1 MVTPISNK
9 ALTQNI
15 LRNIGNVKSRL
26 ASSIARLASGKRI
39 LKASDDAAGLS
50 ISARLNSDISAL
62 KKGVENISQGISLT
76 NVAEGGL
83 QSITSILSEAKALA
97 VQAST
102 GTLNDNQRA
111 AIQSQVN
118 SLISEV
124 DRIASGTEFNGK
136 KLLDGSSSKSA
147 PETNVQAGIDN
158 TSSSRVNLNV
168 IESVDAQSLG
178 IRNLDV
184 SSQASAQNAL
194 GSINSA
200 IQDVVDVRGSVASVQ
215 TRLTSVA
222 GTQRNA
228 IEQLTNAS
236 SIISD
241 ADIAS
246 EISRL
251 RESEIQLNASLRALQ
266 QSQFSS
272 RNIGTLLNITT

>member
-136 KLLDGSSSKSA
+136 KLLDGSFSKSA

-272 RNIGTLLNITT
+272 RNIGSLLNITT

>member
-15 LRNIGNVKSRL
+15 LRNIGNARSKL
-26 ASSIARLASGKRI
+26 ASSISRLASGKRI
-39 LKASDDAAGLS
+39 LRASDDAAGLA
-50 ISARLNSDISAL
+50 ISSRLNSDISAL
-62 KKGVENISQGISLT
+62 KKGVENVSHGVSLT

-83 QSITSILSEAKALA
+83 SSISSILSEAKALT

-102 GTLNDNQRA
+102 GTLNDSQRS

-136 KLLDGSSSKSA
+136 KLLDGSFSKSA
-147 PETNVQAGIDN
+147 PETNIQAGIDN

-168 IESVDAQSLG
+168 IESVDAESLG
-178 IRNLDV
+178 VKNLDI

-194 GSINSA
+194 GSIDSA
-200 IQDVVDVRGSVASVQ
+200 IQNVVDVRGSVASVQ

-236 SIISD
+236 SKISD
-241 ADIAS
+241 ADFAE
-246 EISRL
+246 EISNL
-251 RESEIQLNASLRALQ
+251 RESEIQLNASLQALQ
-266 QSQFSS
+266 QSRFSLK
-272 RNIGTLLNITT
+272 NIGSLLNIRT

>member
-136 KLLDGSSSKSA
+136 KLLDGSFSKSA